1 MNIALLSPSSSYQHL
16 AKKFTEQGHNVE
28 FFYEQPVKFTQMPKF
43 FMASGIPVCR
53 NRDMH
58 MMLNN
63 NKVPYFFVNN
73 QCTEFE
79 NDKFVTKK
87 MLKELNIPTANGI
100 LVSGAELKQKFNTHS
115 LPFVVKINYAYQYGR
130 QTVVV
135 TEENKEEVYK
145 SLFGQGLYH
154 IKDDASIVVEDFVE
168 LDHEYSYH
176 ALFNFN
182 SWRFFGAARDY
193 KKLEDGDVGYN
204 SVSCGAYSIQEV
216 DKVVHEYADKIYSY
230 FKKIKLNYRGFIF
243 LGIGVRKDGTPIVL
257 EINTRSG
264 DPELQVMVECI
275 DNDLASLFL
284 SASSDYRIPEIKFNG
299 KQAVTVSLLNNHY
312 DWTIRAYDI
321 PDLKNVPSNIIY
333 TMDYPNDYLKHG
345 VLTAVSDTRE
355 TASKTIYNYLDT
367 QYTGQYRYR
376 RDIGILE

>member
-28 FFYEQPVKFTQMPKF
+28 FYYEQPVKLALKPNF

-53 NRDMH
+53 SKDMH
-58 MMLNN
+58 MMLNS
-63 NKVPYFFVNN
+63 NKIPYFFVNN
-73 QCTEFE
+73 QCTDFE
-79 NDKFVTKK
+79 NDKFLTKK
-87 MLKELNIPTANGI
+87 MLRTLNIPTANGI
-100 LVSGAELKQKFNTHS
+100 LVTGAELKQKFNKYS
-115 LPFVVKINYAYQYGR
+115 LPFVVKINYAYHYGR

-135 TEENKEEVYK
+135 TEDNKDEVYK
-145 SLFGQGLYH
+145 SLFSHGLCH

-168 LDHEYSYH
+168 LEREYSYH

-193 KKLEDGDVGYN
+193 KKIDDGDKGYN
-204 SVSCGAYSIQEV
+204 SVSCGAYSTQDV
-216 DKVVHEYADKIYSY
+216 DKIVHEYTDKIYSY

-243 LGIGVRKDGTPIVL
+243 LGIGVRKDGTPMVL

-275 DNDLASLFL
+275 DNDLASLFA
-284 SASSDYRIPEIKFNG
+284 SASCDYIIPEIKFNG
-299 KQAVTVSLLNNHY
+299 KQAVTVSLLNTRY
-312 DWTIRAYDI
+312 DWTIRAYDL
-321 PDLKNVPSNIIY
+321 PDLKNVPSDIIY
-333 TMDYPNDYLKHG
+333 TMDYPNDHLKHG

-355 TASKTIYNYLDT
+355 NASKLIYNYLNT
-367 QYTGQYRYR
+367 QYIGQYRYR
-376 RDIGILE
+376 RDIGILK